1 MPVND
6 KIHGYVA
13 YAHPLAQIEAAETW
27 HGFSTAMVV
36 DEWELFFEDE
46 APDEED
52 VPTPEMIID
61 ALAHTG
67 LRFESMGPEDEDHE
81 GFWREKYRST
91 RMNILLYGW
100 AYQVLDAL
108 GVDPRIFW
116 HGLYGTELIF
126 VPDYEKVV
134 LKARDLLKEV
144 ARNAAYV
151 EKRETQEEEYLS
163 RVHRKHDFPAAK
175 PVNRGEGPREKKLAI
190 VDRIA
195 IALRDAGKPLTPE
208 EVAAAIKHK
217 NAASIAAALH
227 QIVAYKK
234 PKRLSGWIQRNDQ
247 GRYRWAAKEAS
258 ANASDAG

>member
-6 KIHGYVA
+6 KIHSYTA
-13 YAHPLAQIEAAETW
+13 YAHPLAQIDAAETW
-27 HGFSTAMVV
+27 YGFSTAMVH

-52 VPTPEMIID
+52 VPTHEMLID

-67 LRFESMGPEDEDHE
+67 LRFESMGPEDEDDE
-81 GFWREKYRST
+81 GIWRSRYHGSRLS
-91 RMNILLYGW
+91 ILLYGW
-100 AYQVLDAL
+100 AFQVQDAL

-134 LKARDLLKEV
+134 PKARELLKEV

-151 EKRETQEEEYLS
+151 ENREKQEEAFLS
-163 RVHRKHDFPAAK
+163 RVHRKHEPLVTRPA
-175 PVNRGEGPREKKLAI
+175 NRGEGPREKKPAI

-195 IALRDAGKPLTPE
+195 IALRDAAKALSPE

-247 GRYRWAAKEAS
+247 GRYQWATG
-258 ANASDAG
+258 DAET